1 MPGEAQKDLT
11 LEKVGSAS
19 EREPLDPSD
28 MKTSCTHS
36 LSPEDMR
43 ARLHPCFLVSF
54 LPLSPTLS
62 LGLARNPRCPGRG
75 VGLLQLLLPWGLRAS
90 EVALSLR
97 YR

>member
-1 MPGEAQKDLT
+1 MPGEAQEDPT

-19 EREPLDPSD
+19 GREALDPSD

-36 LSPEDMR
+36 PSLEEMR

-62 LGLARNPRCPGRG
+62 LGLTLNPRCPGCG
-75 VGLLQLLLPWGLRAS
+75 VGLRQFLLPWGPEHQR
-90 EVALSLR
+90 
-97 YR
+97 